1 MLLPQASH
9 GDCPSER
16 IPFWRQLTN
25 VSLRRE
31 FQKAVVFH
39 TKRPFPTTTEAL
51 REVFDL
57 VDADKSGKINLDEI
71 RVMLKGMNPS
81 VPEAEIHGVLEALD
95 IDESKV
101 VNFEEFK
108 LIFGMGDSGGKG
120 GPNS

>member
-1 MLLPQASH
+1 M
-9 GDCPSER
+9 
-16 IPFWRQLTN
+16 
-25 VSLRRE
+25 
-31 FQKAVVFH
+31 
-39 TKRPFPTTTEAL
+39 
-51 REVFDL
+51 FDL

>member
-9 GDCPSER
+9 GENPSEL

>member
-1 MLLPQASH
+1 M
-9 GDCPSER
+9 
-16 IPFWRQLTN
+16 N

-39 TKRPFPTTTEAL
+39 TKRPFPTTEDAL

-71 RVMLKGMNPS
+71 RIMLKGMNPS
-81 VPEAEIHGVLEALD
+81 VSEEEIRGVLGALD
-95 IDESKV
+95 IDESNV

-108 LIFGMGDSGGKG
+108 LIFGIDGSEGNGGTG
-120 GPNS
+120 A

>member
-1 MLLPQASH
+1 M
-9 GDCPSER
+9 
-16 IPFWRQLTN
+16 
-25 VSLRRE
+25 
-31 FQKAVVFH
+31 
-39 TKRPFPTTTEAL
+39 

-81 VPEAEIHGVLEALD
+81 VPEAEICGVLEALD

-108 LIFGMGDSGGKG
+108 LIFGMNDSEGNG
-120 GPNS
+120 GPSY